1 MPDLTD
7 MGGRCSGIS
16 LNIRLTQISSTSRCE
31 NQLMKTQPA
40 MHTNSHEPGR
50 QFILEKLR
58 WLELE
63 GILERKQNHLETAS
77 RYVNHLLLFLHRFRF
92 SGRIL
97 GLALIH
103 QYLLDAFFTRPFYK
117 ALLRM

>member
-1 MPDLTD
+1 
-7 MGGRCSGIS
+7 
-16 LNIRLTQISSTSRCE
+16 
-31 NQLMKTQPA
+31 MKTQPA
-40 MHTNSHEPGR
+40 VHTNSHEPGR

-63 GILERKQNHLETAS
+63 GILERKQNHLETAT